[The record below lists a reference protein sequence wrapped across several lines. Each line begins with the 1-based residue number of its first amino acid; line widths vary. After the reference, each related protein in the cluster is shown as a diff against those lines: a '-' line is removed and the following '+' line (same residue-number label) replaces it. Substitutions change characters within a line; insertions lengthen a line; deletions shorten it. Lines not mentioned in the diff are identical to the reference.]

1 VSLAQVLRQ
10 ARTGLG
16 DVRGAVSRRALVILT
31 YHGIREDDT
40 EIRNWMLLPQSE
52 FARQVAELRERYDV
66 LPVDDAVARL
76 FAGRLDRPTACITFD
91 DGYFNNLSL
100 ALPVLRAHGTPAT
113 VFLSTHF
120 IGSADVLWTTAI
132 DAAFDAAPAGTVDLS
147 RFELGVWRYDA
158 GEQARRVGIAIKT
171 RLKDLDGLRRG
182 EVLESLRSQLPDP
195 SPAYLAAFRFLDWD
209 QVRELEGTGLVSI
222 GAHTVH
228 HEILARLAIAPMRRE
243 IEDSVARVAAECVR
257 PSRGFAYPNGRASDF
272 DARAEEAVQSAGCE
286 FALTTI
292 TGFNAMAS
300 RRFALRRLSI
310 AGDCDL
316 EGFRRITSRVRNAA
330 LAVAR
335 LASPGAREAV

>member
-1 VSLAQVLRQ
+1 MSFAQVLRQ

-16 DVRGAVSRRALVILT
+16 DVRGAASRRALVILT
-31 YHGIREDDT
+31 YHGLRTDDA

-76 FAGRLDRPTACITFD
+76 LAGNLDRPTACITFD

-100 ALPVLRAHGTPAT
+100 ALPVLRAHGAPAT
-113 VFLSTHF
+113 VFLATHF
-120 IGSADVLWTTAI
+120 IGSTDVLWTTAI
-132 DAAFDAAPAGTVDLS
+132 DAAFDAARAGTVDLS
-147 RFELGVWRYDA
+147 RFGLGVWSYDSV
-158 GEQARRVGIAIKT
+158 EQARRVGIAIKS
-171 RLKDLDGLRRG
+171 RLKDLEVERRD
-182 EVLESLRSQLPDP
+182 EVLEFLKVRLPDP
-195 SPAYLAAFRFLDWD
+195 SPDYLAAFRFLDWD
-209 QVRELEGTGLVSI
+209 QVRELERTGLVTI

-228 HEILARLAIAPMRRE
+228 HEILARLASEPLRRE
-243 IEDSVARVAAECVR
+243 IEDSVARVASECVR

-272 DARAEEAVQSAGCE
+272 DARAEEAVESAGCE

-292 TGFNAMAS
+292 AGFNAMAS

-316 EGFRRITSRVRNAA
+316 AGFRRLTSRVRNAA
-330 LAVAR
+330 MAVAR
-335 LASPGAREAV
+335 LASAAERETA